1 MRKCVGYVRL
11 PGKRL
16 NYYVIGNNTLGYGV
30 QITETCVEKAERIV
44 CDNLNEAINLA
55 QELHRCSVFPSN
67 LTEIVED
74 YQYGSNI

>member
-1 MRKCVGYVRL
+1 MRKCVGCVKL
-11 PGKRL
+11 PGRRL
-16 NYYVIGNNTLGYGV
+16 TYYVIGNRTLGYGV

-44 CDNLNEAINLA
+44 CDNLTEAIDLA

-74 YQYGSNI
+74 YQYSDNN